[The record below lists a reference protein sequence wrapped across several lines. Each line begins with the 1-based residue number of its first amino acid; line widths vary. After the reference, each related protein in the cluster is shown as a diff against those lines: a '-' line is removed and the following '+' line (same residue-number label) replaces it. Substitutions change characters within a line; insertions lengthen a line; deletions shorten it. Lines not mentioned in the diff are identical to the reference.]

1 MNLRRPLLVGLLAG
15 TVSLGAV
22 PLAHAAFQ
30 TGASAGPTFSAAS
43 LGPVP
48 SVATN
53 RRCTSLLGAVLSA
66 SLDVTWPASSSPW
79 VGGYR
84 IELLNGSE
92 TVLQT
97 QTRTAAQTRA
107 VTFVLPDL
115 LLTGTYSARVVS
127 TFQGWTSVP
136 VTRLDGG
143 C

>member
-1 MNLRRPLLVGLLAG
+1 M
-15 TVSLGAV
+15 

-30 TGASAGPTFSAAS
+30 TGASAGSTFSAAS
-43 LGPVP
+43 LGPVA
-48 SVATN
+48 SVSTK
-53 RRCTSLLGAVLSA
+53 RRCTKLRGVVLSA

-84 IELLNGSE
+84 IELLNGSGD
-92 TVLQT
+92 VLQT
-97 QTRTAAQTRA
+97 QTRTAGQARA

-127 TFQGWTSVP
+127 TFQSWTSTP
-136 VTRLDGG
+136 VTKLDGG